1 MDPIFTPAVAAGAAA
16 GIAPASAGMLAGAVG
31 TEAALASGL
40 AVPAATSGLSLGT
53 VLSGAG
59 FGLSALSSIASG
71 NQANANARYQA
82 ELYQR
87 QADRE
92 RQLAALDETEYR
104 RRGSA
109 LLASQRAR
117 LGDAGVDFTGT
128 ALDLSDAT
136 AAELELQALKI
147 RSGGLAKA
155 DDLDSQAALT
165 RYGGVAAQRRGY
177 LNALDST
184 VNGLDGLLVPRRS
197 SLSDTRGGFG

>member
-1 MDPIFTPAVAAGAAA
+1 MPDAGIGEAALLSSAVAAEAAA
-16 GIAPASAGMLAGAVG
+16 APAAASGLGVAASAGGLFG
-31 TEAALASGL
+31 TGISASAA
-40 AVPAATSGLSLGT
+40 
-53 VLSGAG
+53 LSGAG
-59 FGLSALSSIASG
+59 LLTSALRSIASG

-197 SLSDTRGGFG
+197 SLSSTRGSFG